1 MKLKNVIAGMKR
13 TMLVLLTIVLISGCG
28 KTKVESQ
35 PEVSTKADSEENI
48 ETVKKSESENN
59 TEKNTKATVEKS
71 ETKTSKRK
79 IKYTVSADWSNYESS
94 KPYVNDDKY
103 SRLKEEY
110 IGLYE
115 ASTSNGYV
123 YPFLMS
129 ERSSSAIFGGGD
141 YFNTDMTGYGFVD
154 ETGKIV
160 SDYGYSYISKH
171 DGGFYRASKDSDE
184 IVNYYKPYYYVSFDG
199 KISFVHYE
207 DLYRQYSDTRLYR
220 IGDTYSFVTS
230 EVTPMA
236 GDEGWLRADRA
247 TEKLHITTY
256 DKEGNV
262 LVDRDINFD
271 RSITEAQMPY
281 QYFGNLTAIP
291 EELLDNKYLLIETTR
306 LPNYYIVQNVIDLDT
321 DAVILRGFDKIKMC
335 KNHTF
340 IVTKDERSYLCDC
353 LGNRINS
360 ASFAKLYY
368 LDNDYYITS
377 EDDKELSL
385 VKLESGMFIEQKK
398 FYASNYVAED
408 GLLIIID
415 ENENATFYNYDGSLL
430 DQSQNEK
437 VALITKAIKCGALR
451 TSQEFHDTY
460 KGYGLELYID
470 DEKENYIDGLSDSYY
485 IYEAEGKKW
494 LTRFKDDNKVM
505 LTGKNA
511 KISVLMNGK
520 IMIDNALYD
529 LETGNM
535 IFKYT
540 PYRWDNLD

>member
-1 MKLKNVIAGMKR
+1 MKR
-13 TMLVLLTIVLISGCG
+13 AMLVLLIIVLISGCG

-59 TEKNTKATVEKS
+59 TEKNTKASVEKS

-129 ERSSSAIFGGGD
+129 ERSSSAFFGDAD

-207 DLYRQYSDTRLYR
+207 DVYRQYSDTRLYR

-281 QYFGNLTAIP
+281 QYFGYLTAIP

-306 LPNYYIVQNVIDLDT
+306 LPNYDIVRNVIDLDT
-321 DAVILRGFDKIKMC
+321 DAVILRGLDKIKMC

-385 VKLESGMFIEQKK
+385 VKLENGMFIEQKK

-451 TSQEFHDTY
+451 TSQEFHGTY

-470 DEKENYIDGLSDSYY
+470 NEKENYIDGLSNSYY

-494 LTRFKDDNKVM
+494 LTRFKDDNEVM

-540 PYRWDNLD
+540 PFTWDNLD